1 VDSNFWADVIG
12 ITHAVFV
19 LFVVGGLA
27 LILAGWAAAWEW
39 TQNRVFRFAHLA
51 AIGFVVIQQW
61 MRAWCPLTLWENEL
75 RRKEGVAGYE
85 VEFIE
90 YWLNALLYYSAPS
103 WVFTTVYTAFGLMVA
118 AAFVYCPP
126 RKKLPTGDN

>member
-1 VDSNFWADVIG
+1 
-12 ITHAVFV
+12 
-19 LFVVGGLA
+19 
-27 LILAGWAAAWEW
+27 
-39 TQNRVFRFAHLA
+39 
-51 AIGFVVIQQW
+51 
-61 MRAWCPLTLWENEL
+61 LWENEL